1 MRLYKFIRPTYS
13 QPHLF
18 KSFECQGHGTVR
30 AAAAG
35 GHGQGGGGAPPLQW
49 TDRGGRAGKC
59 DECSNKDAA
68 GQVGTATAELTGV
81 VLALMQELWDD
92 VGSGRTT
99 FRSVGIT

>member
-1 MRLYKFIRPTYS
+1 MAQSAGRLLLEVTGR
-13 QPHLF
+13 
-18 KSFECQGHGTVR
+18 
-30 AAAAG
+30 
-35 GHGQGGGGAPPLQW
+35 GGGGCPPLQW

-68 GQVGTATAELTGV
+68 GQAGTVTAELTGV